1 MESLLLVAACKIA
14 RKTSPS
20 FPFSYFP
27 FLRHYDVGSV
37 RPSFPEGVWIV
48 NGTLGKT
55 SIEGHLQQDRLPD
68 PEDLISHACHRTR
81 ALQKMNF
88 TPLHRRKHRK
98 VGGRA
103 TGSVSERSGK
113 PGGATEH
120 STSALCHGR
129 PCTSCPLTA
138 GQRVCSLKRWPA
150 VFPPFYCFSSNPGQS

>member
-68 PEDLISHACHRTR
+68 PEDLFSHACHRTR